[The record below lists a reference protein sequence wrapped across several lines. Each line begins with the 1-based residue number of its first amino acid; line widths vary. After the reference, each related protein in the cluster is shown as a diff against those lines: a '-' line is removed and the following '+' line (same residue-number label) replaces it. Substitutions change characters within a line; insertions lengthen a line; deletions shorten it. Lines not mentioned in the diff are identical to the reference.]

1 MKCPRGWILCQNEE
15 GYTVPY
21 FVKVRATDVL
31 TSNSISDKFGL
42 AKVLPSDL
50 DTGNVTILPA
60 GQTYFLGLKG
70 WKIWLNNNETVKMM
84 KRIPIDKST
93 SNIREHN
100 IIDVKVDLPFTML
113 RNELFSINPMKY
125 FSSFD
130 LIQSFVNIQ
139 EGGVI
144 GENTDRMRDFYI
156 ELHTIS
162 MLPDNFLDQTDV
174 AGSYMNV
181 VVEGM
186 IDLGKYSHMDEL
198 GQIGAPW
205 DPSASSNII
214 TPNNVYSKGEVNNM
228 LQQMR
233 IDIQNGNLI
242 GPRDIVD
249 VVDNVTDS
257 VVLPKGIVFDVETA
271 EEIAAQQ
278 TVNQQSENEA
288 PKKAVV
294 ANLSEGDEL
303 SQKQD
308 EEEILSL
315 DISNINFGGSDDTE

>member
-42 AKVLPSDL
+42 AGVLPPDM

-84 KRIPIDKST
+84 KKIYITETT
-93 SNIREHN
+93 SKIREHN
-100 IIDVKVDLPFTML
+100 IVDVHVELPFTML
-113 RNELFSINPMKY
+113 RDEIFNINPMKY

-139 EGGVI
+139 EGPVVGDDSSQI
-144 GENTDRMRDFYI
+144 NEFYI
-156 ELHTIS
+156 ELHTTA
-162 MLPDNFLDQTDV
+162 MLPDNFLAQSDIQ
-174 AGSYMNV
+174 GSYLNV
-181 VVEGM
+181 VIEGM
-186 IDLGKYSHMDEL
+186 INMGKYSHMDEL
-198 GQIGAPW
+198 GQVGAPW
-205 DPSASSNII
+205 DPSASSSII

-233 IDIQNGNLI
+233 NDIQNGNLI

-278 TVNQQSENEA
+278 RTKEKA
-288 PKKAVV
+288 PKKAVE
-294 ANLSEGDEL
+294 ANLSEGEEL
-303 SQKQD
+303 SQKQE

-315 DISNINFGGSDDTE
+315 DISNINFGGSTDEE